1 MRHISAVSDNGREG
15 DTAVY
20 LSMWMVREHLKDYKM
35 ETYIFDGG
43 MRLRNV
49 SLLFQKAS
57 VSPHTVYIC
66 RSEEFISTL
75 KGKVI
80 CSNRNDYLVISCDS
94 LEEIFERVVS
104 VFDYYQEWDLQVRQ
118 AVENKCTLQELLECS
133 VPYFQ
138 KMICIVDP
146 GFIFLAIAGTEYL
159 EQPYPYMGL
168 MAQNQGMPIEHA
180 AHYAKVVRGAQAVRE
195 PFLYEEPIAHDFGW
209 IYNLFFSGE
218 WGGGSM
224 LFLQK
229 SELTM
234 VQKQLFE
241 LLNEQVVLWFS
252 RYGTAEQVVDAKQ
265 FLECILNPSEQADYG
280 KSLRFFQRMGWKL
293 RDAKYIYLIQSE
305 EDGSFVYTRLKY
317 HFRQMYPDVQFMRYQ
332 MYYLALVHDKQDIV
346 RRIRDVLEELG
357 RWISLTAGI
366 SFPFYDLLEA
376 PVAFSQASLALRFG
390 KEKGI
395 FISDCKMHALDYA
408 GSFLREHLPVSL
420 AHPLVGELLC
430 HDREHHTQ
438 YCRTMAVYLYKERS
452 LVKTAAALSIHIN
465 TLKYRLKQ
473 IQEQFAVD
481 LRDDGERMHLLFSF
495 LLLSA
500 EGEMPV
506 RTDYGEN
513 RR

>member
-1 MRHISAVSDNGREG
+1 M
-15 DTAVY
+15 Y

-43 MRLRNV
+43 
-49 SLLFQKAS
+49 
-57 VSPHTVYIC
+57 I
-66 RSEEFISTL
+66 
-75 KGKVI
+75 
-80 CSNRNDYLVISCDS
+80 
-94 LEEIFERVVS
+94 
-104 VFDYYQEWDLQVRQ
+104 
-118 AVENKCTLQELLECS
+118 
-133 VPYFQ
+133 
-138 KMICIVDP
+138 
-146 GFIFLAIAGTEYL
+146 
-159 EQPYPYMGL
+159 
-168 MAQNQGMPIEHA
+168 
-180 AHYAKVVRGAQAVRE
+180 
-195 PFLYEEPIAHDFGW
+195 
-209 IYNLFFSGE
+209 
-218 WGGGSM
+218 M

-332 MYYLALVHDKQDIV
+332 MYYLALVHDSQDILE
-346 RRIRDVLEELG
+346 RIRDILEELG
-357 RWISLTAGI
+357 RWISFTAGI

-376 PVAFSQASLALRFG
+376 SAAFSQAGLALRSG

-408 GSFLREHLPVSL
+408 GSFLREHLSVSL
-420 AHPLVGELLC
+420 AHPLVGELLR